1 MPTYFIC
8 FKMKGFIMK
17 IFQRVCACFFVSS
30 IVVIC
35 LVILFPFVTHAE
47 EIMEETAM
55 DTEQNERLNSLEI
68 RLEELGYQIN
78 EINGTLEEVQT
89 SELSEQ
95 EERLLISEKLDLV
108 IVALNDLINYDI
120 EILTKADNSEL
131 LVTDYRVQV
140 LDSFKQLNETSLQLS
155 ADTVSGNTLVSQLD
169 DTVAKG
175 NSDALEINAQNDEI
189 ANTRFLAIIGV
200 IGIAIGAIFGV
211 IFSSWFKGRK

>member
-17 IFQRVCACFFVSS
+17 ILQRFCACFFVSS

-47 EIMEETAM
+47 EITEETAM

-78 EINGTLEEVQT
+78 EITGTLEEVQT

-108 IVALNDLINYDI
+108 IVALNDLVNYDI

-131 LVTDYRVQV
+131 LVTDYRAQV
-140 LDSFKQLNETSLQLS
+140 LDSFKQLNETTLQLS

-169 DTVAKG
+169 DTVSKG

-211 IFSSWFKGRK
+211 IFSTWFKGRK

>member
-1 MPTYFIC
+1 MPTYYIS

-17 IFQRVCACFFVSS
+17 IFQRFCACFFVSS

-35 LVILFPFVTHAE
+35 LVILFPFITHAE
-47 EIMEETAM
+47 EITEETAM

-108 IVALNDLINYDI
+108 IIALNDLINYDI
-120 EILTKADNSEL
+120 EILTEADNSEML
-131 LVTDYRVQV
+131 TTDYRVEV
-140 LDSFKQLNETSLQLS
+140 LDNFKQLNETTLQLS
-155 ADTVSGNTLVSQLD
+155 SDTVSGNSLVSQLD
-169 DTVAKG
+169 NTISDSNKSIEDSNIS
-175 NSDALEINAQNDEI
+175 NSVYILATLGILI
-189 ANTRFLAIIGV
+189 GAIIGS
-200 IGIAIGAIFGV
+200 ILARFL
-211 IFSSWFKGRK
+211 KHD

>member
-1 MPTYFIC
+1 ML
-8 FKMKGFIMK
+8 
-17 IFQRVCACFFVSS
+17 VFFVSS

-35 LVILFPFVTHAE
+35 LVILFPFITHAE
-47 EIMEETAM
+47 EITEETAM

-78 EINGTLEEVQT
+78 EITGTLEEDQT

-108 IVALNDLINYDI
+108 IIALNDLINYDI

-169 DTVAKG
+169 DTVSKG

-211 IFSSWFKGRK
+211 IFSTWFKGRK

>member
-1 MPTYFIC
+1 MPTYYIS

-17 IFQRVCACFFVSS
+17 IFQRFCACFFVSS

-35 LVILFPFVTHAE
+35 LVILFPFITHAE
-47 EIMEETAM
+47 EITEETAM

-120 EILTKADNSEL
+120 EILTKADNSEN
-131 LVTDYRVQV
+131 LVTEYRVQV
-140 LDSFKQLNETSLQLS
+140 LDSFKQLNETTLQLS

-175 NSDALEINAQNDEI
+175 NSDVLEINAQNDEI

-211 IFSSWFKGRK
+211 IFSTWFKGRK

>member
-17 IFQRVCACFFVSS
+17 ILQRFFACFFVSS

-35 LVILFPFVTHAE
+35 LVILFPLVTHAE
-47 EIMEETAM
+47 EITEETSM

-120 EILTKADNSEL
+120 EILTKADNSEN
-131 LVTDYRVQV
+131 LVTEYRVQV
-140 LDSFKQLNETSLQLS
+140 LDSFKQLNETTLQLS

-175 NSDALEINAQNDEI
+175 NSDVLEINAQNDEI

-211 IFSSWFKGRK
+211 IFSTWFKGRK

>member
-1 MPTYFIC
+1 MLNYFITL
-8 FKMKGFIMK
+8 KMKGFIMK
-17 IFQRVCACFFVSS
+17 TIQRFCACFFVSS

-35 LVILFPFVTHAE
+35 LVILFPFITHAE
-47 EIMEETAM
+47 EITEETAM

-78 EINGTLEEVQT
+78 EITGTLEEVQT

-108 IVALNDLINYDI
+108 IIALNDLINYDI
-120 EILTKADNSEL
+120 EILTKADNSEML
-131 LVTDYRVQV
+131 TTEYREQV
-140 LDSFKQLNETSLQLS
+140 LDSFKQLNETTLQLS

-169 DTVAKG
+169 NTVSKG

-211 IFSSWFKGRK
+211 IFSTWFKGRK